1 MFYNVEKASCA
12 RIAVSLHMKR
22 LLLIPLLLLP
32 LACRENPSPESQ
44 AVTTAGETS
53 VTETSATESTV
64 TEPTATQPTATV
76 PSASVVKGPKLT
88 PIDEATSDPSLVAFR
103 NELLAAVRKR
113 DADAVVA
120 LADPKIRTSF
130 GGGGGA
136 ADFKRNLAQK
146 GVWEDF
152 ESLLTQGGKFVGE
165 GPGRSFWA
173 PYVYSAWPD
182 AHDVF
187 ASLAV
192 TGENVPLYK
201 SADKSSPVIATL
213 SYDIVQRAGD
223 IGRHTDERQGEWQNV
238 KTADGHTGWVDASSV
253 RSPVGYRAG
262 FLKNKDGKWQINALV
277 AGD

>member
-1 MFYNVEKASCA
+1 
-12 RIAVSLHMKR
+12 MKR
-22 LLLIPLLLLP
+22 LLILLLILP
-32 LACRENPSPESQ
+32 FACRETPSPESQ
-44 AVTTAGETS
+44 AVATASETSATETS
-53 VTETSATESTV
+53 VTET
-64 TEPTATQPTATV
+64 TATQTTTTA
-76 PSASVVKGPKLT
+76 PAAPAVKGPKLM
-88 PIDEATSDPSLVAFR
+88 PIDEATSDPTLVAFR
-103 NELLAAVRKR
+103 NELLAAVRRR

-136 ADFKRNLAQK
+136 ADFRRSLTQP

-152 ESLLTQGGKFVGE
+152 ERLLTQGGSFRGE
-165 GPGRSFWA
+165 GTQRSFWA

-182 AHDVF
+182 SHDAF
-187 ASLAV
+187 ASLAI
-192 TGENVPLYK
+192 TGENVPLLE
-201 SADKSSPVIATL
+201 SADKNSRVIATL

-223 IGRHTDERQGEWQNV
+223 IGRDIGEWHNV
-238 KTADGHTGWVDASSV
+238 QTADGHTGWVAARFA

>member
-1 MFYNVEKASCA
+1 
-12 RIAVSLHMKR
+12 MKR
-22 LLLIPLLLLP
+22 LLLIPLLILP

-44 AVTTAGETS
+44 AGTTASETS
-53 VTETSATESTV
+53 VTQTSATETTA
-64 TEPTATQPTATV
+64 TETTATQATTTA
-76 PSASVVKGPKLT
+76 PAVKGPTLK
-88 PIDEATSDPSLVAFR
+88 PVDEATSDPSLLAFR

-136 ADFKRNLAQK
+136 ADFRRNLAQK

-152 ESLLTQGGKFVGE
+152 ELLLTQGGSFVGE

-182 AHDVF
+182 AHDAF
-187 ASLAV
+187 ASLAI
-192 TGENVPLYK
+192 TGENVPLYQ
-201 SADKSSPVIATL
+201 SADKTSPVIATL

-223 IGRHTDERQGEWQNV
+223 IGRDVGEWQNV
-238 KTADGHTGWVDASSV
+238 KTADGHTGWVEARSV
-253 RSPVGYRAG
+253 RSPIGYRAG
-262 FLKNKDGKWQINALV
+262 FLKTNDGKWQINALV

>member
-1 MFYNVEKASCA
+1 M
-12 RIAVSLHMKR
+12 
-22 LLLIPLLLLP
+22 LLIPLLLLP
-32 LACRENPSPESQ
+32 LACRENASPESQ
-44 AVTTAGETS
+44 AGTTASETSMTETS
-53 VTETSATESTV
+53 VTQTTATET
-64 TEPTATQPTATV
+64 TATQPTTGAPTA
-76 PSASVVKGPKLT
+76 PTVKGPKLM
-88 PIDEATSDPSLVAFR
+88 PVDEAPKDPSLVAFR
-103 NELLAAVRKR
+103 DELLAAVRRR

-136 ADFKRNLAQK
+136 ADFKRNLTQK

-152 ESLLTQGGKFVGE
+152 ERLLTQGGSFLE
-165 GPGRSFWA
+165 GTEGSFWA
-173 PYVYSAWPD
+173 PYVYSDWPE
-182 AHDVF
+182 AHDAF

-192 TGENVPLYK
+192 TSQNVPLRE
-201 SADKSSPVIATL
+201 SADQNAPVIATL

-223 IGRHTDERQGEWQNV
+223 IGRDVGAWQNV
-238 KTADGHTGWVDASSV
+238 KTADGRTGWVEATSV

>member
-1 MFYNVEKASCA
+1 
-12 RIAVSLHMKR
+12 MKR
-22 LLLIPLLLLP
+22 LLLILLVILP
-32 LACRENPSPESQ
+32 LACRENPSS
-44 AVTTAGETS
+44 TTA
-53 VTETSATESTV
+53 TETSATETTV
-64 TEPTATQPTATV
+64 TETTATQPTATA
-76 PSASVVKGPKLT
+76 PSAPAVKGPKLM
-88 PIDEATSDPSLVAFR
+88 PVDEASSDPSLVAFR

-113 DADAVVA
+113 DAEAVLA

-130 GGGGGA
+130 SGGGGT
-136 ADFKRNLAQK
+136 ADFKSSLAQK

-152 ESLLTQGGKFVGE
+152 ELLLTQGGMFIGE

-182 AHDVF
+182 AHDAF

-192 TGENVPLYK
+192 TGENVPLYE
-201 SADKSSPVIATL
+201 SADKSSPVNATL
-213 SYDIVQRAGD
+213 SHDIVQRAGD
-223 IGRHTDERQGEWQNV
+223 IGRDAGDWQNV
-238 KTADGHTGWVDASSV
+238 KTADGHTGWVEARSV

>member
-1 MFYNVEKASCA
+1 M
-12 RIAVSLHMKR
+12 RR
-22 LLLIPLLLLP
+22 LLLIPLLILAF
-32 LACRENPSPESQ
+32 ACRENRESHV
-44 AVTTAGETS
+44 VTTATET
-53 VTETSATESTV
+53 TETSATET
-64 TEPTATQPTATV
+64 TATT
-76 PSASVVKGPKLT
+76 PSAPTVQGPKLT
-88 PIDEATSDPSLVAFR
+88 PVDEATSDPSLVAFR
-103 NELLAAVRKR
+103 DELLAAVRKR

-146 GVWEDF
+146 SVWEDF
-152 ESLLTQGGKFVGE
+152 ELLLTQGGTFVGE

-182 AHDVF
+182 AHDAF

-192 TGENVPLYK
+192 TGENVPLYEK
-201 SADKSSPVIATL
+201 ADKSSPVIATL

-223 IGRHTDERQGEWQNV
+223 VGRDVGEWQNV
-238 KTADGHTGWVDASSV
+238 KTADGHTGWVEARSV